1 MINIPDFLRNVWR
14 NKWLVIFIPI
24 ACAAATYFLVKDL
37 PKKYKSSVQL
47 STGITDRSQEILS
60 GDQLDYFRV
69 SQQFG
74 NIIELMSTKRV
85 LNILS
90 LHLILHDLENP
101 SAAFTQLPE
110 DITNLSQ
117 QEVAEVISILKEKQR
132 NNAFITPMDNGKYPL
147 FDWARNMGYDEKSIS
162 ENLSISRYG
171 ESDFINIEYTS
182 ENPDLSAFAVNTFS
196 KEFIFYYSR
205 VTSNSRR
212 NTLTLLDSILQ
223 VKKTIMD
230 EKNAQLKSFKAG
242 SGVLDLT
249 AQSDMLY
256 QQIAEQENRR
266 SQLMGEIQS
275 LRGGIRS
282 IEEKLNSGDF
292 DSGNTIKENNEIIQ
306 IGKQLDQANKRYFEN
321 NFNPADKRIIDSLE
335 ALRTSKIAAMS
346 RQSPVNTEEVRRGLL
361 KEKSDLEIALA
372 RAENSISTI
381 NTELGNLR
389 DRFGGMM
396 PTDAGVQNLQRETDL
411 ATKEYTDAMNKYNQ
425 AALENSAMLNLAIVE
440 SGFPGPPEPSKVAQL
455 TAISWFASLIF
466 IVTILLVL
474 SLLDHSIKTSDQL
487 ATITGKP
494 VIGGV
499 NLIGDSEKDL
509 RVIWDE
515 SNLRE
520 DHVFYRDLL
529 RSLRFELNKSLSN
542 GDEKVIG
549 VTSLS
554 EGEGKTFLTSSLA
567 YAFALISKKVL
578 LIGDNYPNLTELISN
593 RQQKENQAFESFLV
607 KKEIKTE
614 DMITVLS
621 KNPDNKSLLEIKDSN
636 SLKAA
641 FEVLKKEFDIII
653 IDLNSLKSINQVKEW
668 LSFTDKSVAVFEAG
682 GEIRAR
688 DKEFLNQVDSH
699 AGFLGW
705 IINKVRI

>member
-1 MINIPDFLRNVWR
+1 MINIPDFLRTVWR
-14 NKWLVIFIPI
+14 NKWLIIFVPLV
-24 ACAAATYFLVKDL
+24 CAGATYYLVKDL

-74 NIIELMSTKRV
+74 NIMEMMNTRRV

-101 SAAFTQLPE
+101 SKAFTELPE
-110 DITNLSQ
+110 DITKLSKQ
-117 QEVAEVISILKEKQR
+117 AVAEVIFILQEKQR

-147 FDWARNMGYDEKSIS
+147 YDWAKHMGYDEKSIS
-162 ENLSISRYG
+162 ENLSIYRHG
-171 ESDFINIEYTS
+171 ESDFINIEYIS
-182 ENPDLSAFAVNTFS
+182 KNPDLSAFAVNTFS

-212 NTLTLLDSILQ
+212 NTLNLLDSLLQ
-223 VKKTIMD
+223 EKKMIMD
-230 EKNAQLKSFKAG
+230 EKEARLKSFKAG

-282 IEEKLNSGDF
+282 IEGKLNSGDF

-335 ALRTSKIAAMS
+335 ALRTSKIASTS
-346 RQSPVNTEEVRRGLL
+346 RQSPLNTEDVKRGLL

-381 NTELGNLR
+381 NTELGTLR
-389 DRFGGMM
+389 ARFGAMM
-396 PTDAGVQNLQRETDL
+396 PADAGVQNLQREADQAL
-411 ATKEYTDAMNKYNQ
+411 KEYTDAMNKYNQ
-425 AALENSAMLNLAIVE
+425 AALENSATLSLTIVE

-455 TAISWFASLIF
+455 TAISWFASLVF
-466 IVTILLVL
+466 ILTILLVL

-499 NLIGDSEKDL
+499 NLIRDSEKDL

-529 RSLRFELNKSLSN
+529 RSLRFELNKSLSD
-542 GDEKVIG
+542 GDQKVIG

-593 RQQKENQAFESFLV
+593 KQKNENQAFESFLV

-614 DMITVLS
+614 DMITILS
-621 KNPDNKSLLEIKDSN
+621 KNPENKSLLEIKDSN
-636 SLKAA
+636 NLKAA

-653 IDLNSLKSINQVKEW
+653 IDLNSLRSISQVKEW
-668 LSFTDKSVAVFEAG
+668 LSFTDKSIAVFEAG
-682 GEIRAR
+682 REIGAR
-688 DKEFLNQVDSH
+688 DKEFLTQVDSH
-699 AGFLGW
+699 PGFIGW